1 MADTSHNIP
10 FEPEVFGYYF
20 QIPEKAEVKRVPV
33 SMLSTS
39 VQQKITRLGGS
50 IETSYV
56 IVVSPITMQR
66 FPSNCKA
73 KKTLAKTA
81 AKHPQVTSSYTS
93 QRSDRRSSL
102 RRADARTREEQGTY
116 LVPVKCFSDIAH
128 TILQLSQTNNPE
140 KLSVKSELQALGDS
154 LNISQ
159 QAMIKMEATALYMC
173 KNVMYLLPKG
183 KKAEIKDEKCEAQ
196 ENVVKSEVI
205 NSQQQVT
212 NFRFEDLKQR
222 IVPKNSQ
229 LNMKELSRNSEGRDD
244 DLGCVSLRNSF
255 FLQQQNRRSVS
266 RATVVKSWDED
277 LSPSNDRPSSRPS
290 TEDEQQIPLE
300 QSGGPRKRKCHSIS
314 NEETSIK
321 KICQRGP
328 DSKSVPASSPL
339 RTRSSSSKASSP
351 RDLQELQ
358 PSFSDAN
365 SRDLKDFSPSPH
377 SSSPEASLQ
386 DPQGLPPL
394 LSDANSPDLKD
405 LSPSPHLSSSK
416 ASSPR
421 DLQELPPLFSDANS
435 PDLKDFS
442 PSPHSSSSEA
452 SLQDPQGLPP
462 LSSDANSRDLKD
474 FSPSPHS
481 SSPEASLQD
490 PQGLPPLLS
499 DANSRDLNDF
509 SPSPH
514 SSSSEASLQDPQGLP
529 PLSSDTNSRD
539 LKDFFPSPHSSSSEA
554 SLQDPQELPP
564 LSSDTNSRDLKDFS
578 HSPHSS
584 SPEASLQDPQGL
596 PPLLSDANSRDLKD
610 FSPSPHSFPALPG
623 AHPTY
628 GDYTGPPHLEAKSGE
643 SESSKRSEAGDTAS
657 LHDTLPISNYL
668 GSQCSSLL
676 DIDDTTRDE
685 RTQKLLARVRE
696 LSKIVDDMRQKEEE
710 SEIIEEIQDVPK
722 GEPH

>member
-1 MADTSHNIP
+1 MADASHNVP
-10 FEPEVFGYYF
+10 FEPEVCGYFF
-20 QIPEKAEVKRVPV
+20 QIPEKAEVKRVPM

-50 IETSYV
+50 IETSHV

-128 TILQLSQTNNPE
+128 AILQLSQINNPE

-196 ENVVKSEVI
+196 EKVVKSEVI

-212 NFRFEDLKQR
+212 NFRFEDLEQR
-222 IVPKNSQ
+222 NVPKNSQ
-229 LNMKELSRNSEGRDD
+229 LKMKELNRNSEGRND
-244 DLGCVSLRNSF
+244 DLGCVSLRNST
-255 FLQQQNRRSVS
+255 FLEQQNGRSES

-277 LSPSNDRPSSRPS
+277 SSPSNDRPSSRPS
-290 TEDEQQIPLE
+290 TEDEQQISLE

-321 KICQRGP
+321 KICQ
-328 DSKSVPASSPL
+328 
-339 RTRSSSSKASSP
+339 
-351 RDLQELQ
+351 
-358 PSFSDAN
+358 N
-365 SRDLKDFSPSPH
+365 
-377 SSSPEASLQ
+377 
-386 DPQGLPPL
+386 
-394 LSDANSPDLKD
+394 ANSPDLKD

-421 DLQELPPLFSDANS
+421 DLQELPPLFSDASN
-435 PDLKDFS
+435 PNFKDLS
-442 PSPHSSSSEA
+442 PSPHSSSSQA
-452 SLQDPQGLPP
+452 SSPRDLQELQP
-462 LSSDANSRDLKD
+462 LFSDANNPDLKD
-474 FSPSPHS
+474 
-481 SSPEASLQD
+481 L
-490 PQGLPPLLS
+490 
-499 DANSRDLNDF
+499 

-514 SSSSEASLQDPQGLP
+514 SSSSKASSP
-529 PLSSDTNSRD
+529 RD
-539 LKDFFPSPHSSSSEA
+539 LA
-554 SLQDPQELPP
+554 ELPP
-564 LSSDTNSRDLKDFS
+564 LFSDANNPDLKD
-578 HSPHSS
+578 
-584 SPEASLQDPQGL
+584 L
-596 PPLLSDANSRDLKD
+596 
-610 FSPSPHSFPALPG
+610 SPSPHSFPALPG

-628 GDYTGPPHLEAKSGE
+628 GDYTAPPHLESKSSE
-643 SESSKRSEAGDTAS
+643 SESSKRSEPGDTAS

-668 GSQCSSLL
+668 ESPCSSLL

-696 LSKIVDDMRQKEEE
+696 WNKRVDDMRQKEDV
-710 SEIIEEIQDVPK
+710 SEIIAEIQDVPK

>member
-1 MADTSHNIP
+1 MADASHNVP
-10 FEPEVFGYYF
+10 FEPEVCGYFF
-20 QIPEKAEVKRVPV
+20 QIPEKAEVKRVPM

-50 IETSYV
+50 IETSHV

-128 TILQLSQTNNPE
+128 AILQLSQINNPE

-196 ENVVKSEVI
+196 EKVVKSEVI

-212 NFRFEDLKQR
+212 NFRFEDLEQR
-222 IVPKNSQ
+222 NVPKNSQ
-229 LNMKELSRNSEGRDD
+229 LKMKELNRNSEGRND
-244 DLGCVSLRNSF
+244 DLGCVSLRNST
-255 FLQQQNRRSVS
+255 FLEQQNGRSES

-277 LSPSNDRPSSRPS
+277 SSPSNDRPSSRPS
-290 TEDEQQIPLE
+290 TEDEQQISLE

-321 KICQRGP
+321 KICQSGP
-328 DSKSVPASSPL
+328 GSKSVPASSPL
-339 RTRSSSSKASSP
+339 RTRSSSSKASS
-351 RDLQELQ
+351 L
-358 PSFSDAN
+358 
-365 SRDLKDFSPSPH
+365 
-377 SSSPEASLQ
+377 
-386 DPQGLPPL
+386 
-394 LSDANSPDLKD
+394 
-405 LSPSPHLSSSK
+405 
-416 ASSPR
+416 R

-435 PDLKDFS
+435 PDLKDLS
-442 PSPHSSSSEA
+442 PSPHSSSSKA
-452 SLQDPQGLPP
+452 SSPRDLQELQP
-462 LSSDANSRDLKD
+462 LFSDANNPDLKD
-474 FSPSPHS
+474 
-481 SSPEASLQD
+481 L
-490 PQGLPPLLS
+490 
-499 DANSRDLNDF
+499 

-514 SSSSEASLQDPQGLP
+514 SSSSKASSPRDLQELQ
-529 PLSSDTNSRD
+529 PLFSDANNPD
-539 LKDFFPSPHSSSSEA
+539 LKDLSPGPHSSSSQASSPRDLQELQPLFSDANNPDLKDLSPSPHSSSSKA
-554 SLQDPQELPP
+554 SSPRDLEELPP
-564 LSSDTNSRDLKDFS
+564 LFSDANNPDLKD
-578 HSPHSS
+578 
-584 SPEASLQDPQGL
+584 L
-596 PPLLSDANSRDLKD
+596 
-610 FSPSPHSFPALPG
+610 SPSPHSFPALPG

-628 GDYTGPPHLEAKSGE
+628 GDYTAPPHLESKSSE
-643 SESSKRSEAGDTAS
+643 SESSKRSEPGDTAS

-668 GSQCSSLL
+668 ESPCSSLL

-696 LSKIVDDMRQKEEE
+696 WNKRVDDMRQKEDV
-710 SEIIEEIQDVPK
+710 SEIIAEIQDVPK